1 MLAPITLYVYSMWV
15 SRVECSPTDKNR
27 QVVIPFNPFYK
38 LASGYG
44 QLVTV
49 MERVPKIDGYT
60 MPPPRMGGAGAVA
73 DMELNAMFKS
83 VLHRPTTLVH
93 TTDSLTQDPL
103 EPYKVYHLQ
112 PSKEDPSHPWSPNCA
127 FSGAWYAYFDS
138 VHKARPKRL
147 EELMRTTRAGYNMGD
162 TGNA

>member
-1 MLAPITLYVYSMWV
+1 MLAPMTLYVYSMWV
-15 SRVECSPTDKNR
+15 SRVECSPTDENR
-27 QVVIPFNPFYK
+27 QVVIPFNLFYK

-49 MERVPKIDGYT
+49 MERVPKIDGCT

-83 VLHRPTTLVH
+83 VLHRPTAAAH
-93 TTDSLTQDPL
+93 TTGSLTQDPL

-112 PSKEDPSHPWSPNCA
+112 PSKEDPSHPWSPNCVV
-127 FSGAWYAYFDS
+127 SGSLVCLLRFGA
-138 VHKARPKRL
+138 KARTNSL
-147 EELMRTTRAGYNMGD
+147 EEIICTPRAGYNMGD

>member
-1 MLAPITLYVYSMWV
+1 MLAPMTLYVYSMWV
-15 SRVECSPTDKNR
+15 SRVECKPTHENQ
-27 QVVIPFNPFYK
+27 QVVIPFNPSYK

-60 MPPPRMGGAGAVA
+60 MPPPRIGGAGTVA

-83 VLHRPTTLVH
+83 VLHRPTTVVH

-112 PSKEDPSHPWSPNCA
+112 PSKEAPSHPWSPNCA
-127 FSGAWYAYFDS
+127 FSAAWYAYFDS
-138 VHKARPKRL
+138 MQKLSLIHI
-147 EELMRTTRAGYNMGD
+147 
-162 TGNA
+162 